1 MTEANAHDWSERL
14 SAYLDGD
21 LPAAAM
27 VETEHHLHSCD
38 ECRQALAELR
48 ALVAAAPG
56 YRGTDPERDLW
67 PGIARGIDARRQV
80 ALPSAG
86 GPVRRFSLGAL
97 LAASVAFAIIGGGL
111 AWLAKG
117 DRAGQP
123 VVATAPELGGGLPA
137 TPVTLAPR
145 ADSAF
150 DGAVAD
156 LEQILAAGRERL
168 DTATVRVIEENLA
181 VIDRAISEARAAIAR
196 DPANAWLQRT
206 MTANMRRKIDLLRRA
221 SDAIAATQL

>member
-1 MTEANAHDWSERL
+1 MTVSNGHDWLERL

-21 LPAAAM
+21 LSPAAMA
-27 VETEHHLHSCD
+27 ETEQHLQGCE
-38 ECRQALAELR
+38 ECRRALADLR

-56 YRGTDPERDLW
+56 YAGTAPGRDLW

-80 ALPSAG
+80 RLPSAG
-86 GPVRRFSLGAL
+86 GPGRRFSLGAL
-97 LAASVAFAIIGGGL
+97 LAASVAFAIIGGGS
-111 AWLAKG
+111 AWLILR
-117 DRAGQP
+117 DRGGPP
-123 VVATAPELGGGLPA
+123 VVAVAPDPGNGLPA
-137 TPVTLAPR
+137 TTVALPPR
-145 ADSAF
+145 ADSAY

-168 DTATVRVIEENLA
+168 DTATVRIIEENLA
-181 VIDRAISEARAAIAR
+181 VIDGAISEARAAIAR

-221 SDAIAATQL
+221 SDAITAAQL